1 MKKIH
6 IAVAALLAASS
17 AFADFSQAE
26 LKSDSAN
33 GDYWYVQGTGSA
45 SDLAAIIQDGETGG
59 KVGALKYGAGNLNF
73 DDDTV
78 LTISGE
84 SVMYGTSKYGVGV
97 VKDQNA
103 GFVFSENTK
112 GTLIVKNTNGMISG
126 EGKLAVNIKKGE
138 AGVGG
143 IITTKIAA
151 HQNSVWLGLER
162 KNAIRNA
169 DGGAFIATV
178 NKAFTISM
186 SASQHIRLDVRK
198 YNPDKFSFTVT
209 DGAYLCIDGSQ
220 FYGDATSA
228 SDVTIKSGN
237 ALEDGAILFLKEAFT
252 VEDDGSIVKRSQTFK
267 IVDNS
272 GKTLDLVKSEITY
285 DGKNY
290 YAFSATAIPEP
301 AEWAAIFGAAA
312 LALAVCRRRK

>member
-6 IAVAALLAASS
+6 IAMAALLAASS

-178 NKAFTISM
+178 NNAFTISM
-186 SASQHIRLDVRK
+186 SAS
-198 YNPDKFSFTVT
+198 
-209 DGAYLCIDGSQ
+209 
-220 FYGDATSA
+220 
-228 SDVTIKSGN
+228 
-237 ALEDGAILFLKEAFT
+237 
-252 VEDDGSIVKRSQTFK
+252 
-267 IVDNS
+267 
-272 GKTLDLVKSEITY
+272 
-285 DGKNY
+285 
-290 YAFSATAIPEP
+290 
-301 AEWAAIFGAAA
+301 
-312 LALAVCRRRK
+312 